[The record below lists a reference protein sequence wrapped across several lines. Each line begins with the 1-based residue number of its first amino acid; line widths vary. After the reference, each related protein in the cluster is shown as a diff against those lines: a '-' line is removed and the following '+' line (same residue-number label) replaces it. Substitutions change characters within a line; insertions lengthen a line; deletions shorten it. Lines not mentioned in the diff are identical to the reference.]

1 MQFEEQ
7 NCNLNELTAEKNSFF
22 YPALSG
28 NYNISEESSTA
39 TNDSENAKI
48 NNNLEIENT
57 SLEKNSNVPFEQIS
71 IIQNDSLIDL
81 DVNSKENLT
90 NNADRLVESSPS
102 ERGNSRRKPSV
113 NYNSILRLDSNI
125 NSTVSSTP
133 TEVDLKTAIKALSN
147 EDVTAPQENT
157 KFADNK
163 RNQDFH
169 ELFKELPKEELL
181 VEDFACALQKDFLMQ
196 GRMYLSNTSVHFY
209 SNIFGWIQNV
219 TIPLSDVVSIEKRYV
234 ASLIPNSIEFETNS
248 TKAIKLST
256 FQREGSSF
264 VGSQSDIDSEDSIIL
279 INDDRVQKY
288 DSYEFDSIISN
299 GVLDNNELL
308 DNIIDLNLVDT
319 EACNNYDVGK
329 KKDFSS
335 ALLPSNL
342 EIKTNPDKDDDSHVL
357 SSPKS
362 SGTESTLKAESLN
375 SAASTKKSIE
385 MLEETKIPKP
395 IDNKSDLNL
404 ISKDDWFS
412 STIKK
417 MVDGT
422 NNIFSSEKKL
432 DDLMAE
438 QQIGDVLLPV
448 GNAKDLD
455 SVDLKSIK
463 SNQKLNLA
471 LSKTSPLAPTTTETN
486 ISFSSTSLSSPA
498 KVNNILSSILSA
510 SEATKITENL
520 NYSKTSNS
528 VTNNE
533 ISVVTAA
540 SNNSNVTFS
549 LNSTNDINA
558 TSNVTNALS
567 SNQLDILRPHAQR
580 GLQDI
585 VNTSENKGKIHSADG
600 DNSTI
605 NRISQHILVQQLS
618 ISPDRKNFNIYNKP
632 HQPKELMKNLNMY
645 DDVDANDI
653 KLKDSAVNVDIT
665 KALSDKKTPIHEKKK
680 KTFVE
685 CKCDIS
691 KMTLVVDK
699 EISNTFLSHIFYLLF
714 SDSSINKSNSKFK
727 KFLLESR
734 KCKDIVAQN
743 WRSKEDDIL
752 AESRDTIHSVK
763 EGEFRTFQYIAALNN
778 PMGPKS
784 TRLSTKE
791 TLVNK
796 FTDDGEI
803 RHFCIKSSSQTPDV
817 PSGTSFFTNSRVC
830 VTEKGEGIVRFR
842 VCCEVEF
849 VKSSWIKMAIER
861 AVPEGMKEY
870 FGALISELE
879 NWKTY
884 LKDELKNSNSH
895 PLNSIGNYQENQ
907 TIKNVV
913 AETLVVE
920 NEAAPTVKSRVDI
933 KHECKVDKN
942 QIKAIIKDLFF
953 ENAREF
959 NI

>member
-71 IIQNDSLIDL
+71 IIQNDSLNL

-196 GRMYLSNTSVHFY
+196 GRM
-209 SNIFGWIQNV
+209 V

-342 EIKTNPDKDDDSHVL
+342 EIKTNPNKDDDSHVL

-395 IDNKSDLNL
+395 LDNKSDLNL

-463 SNQKLNLA
+463 SNQKLKLA

-653 KLKDSAVNVDIT
+653 KLKDSAANVDIT

-699 EISNTFLSHIFYLLF
+699 EISNTFL
-714 SDSSINKSNSKFK
+714 N
-727 KFLLESR
+727 
-734 KCKDIVAQN
+734 IVAQN

-884 LKDELKNSNSH
+884 LKDELKNSSSH
-895 PLNSIGNYQENQ
+895 PLNSISNYQENQ